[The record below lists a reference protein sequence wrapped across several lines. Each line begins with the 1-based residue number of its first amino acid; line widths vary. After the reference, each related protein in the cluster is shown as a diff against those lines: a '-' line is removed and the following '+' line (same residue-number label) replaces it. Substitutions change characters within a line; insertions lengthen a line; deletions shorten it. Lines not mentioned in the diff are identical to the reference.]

1 MTEPILDRL
10 LATMDVVVEAFAICE
25 VRKGFQLVGGPS
37 AAIEVHYVLS
47 GTMHLMVSDQPVI
60 VCGPGSVVLIPPGLA
75 QTMAAD
81 DQPAHDVSAAEHC
94 TMTREGMMLFDA
106 TGGGGSVGG
115 RSVGSGGEL
124 RVVCGLIMA
133 SISGSFGLLD
143 AVTRPIVEDLR
154 DVSIVRQGFALM
166 LDEISVP
173 TLGSHALIGALMK
186 ACVVM
191 LLRRHFADSG
201 QNFGVLSSLRD
212 PRLGKAVAA
221 VLDKPAAPHSVA
233 SLASVAGMSRS
244 AFAREFSHSLAM
256 SPMAFVARTRLHHG
270 AELLRSTKLPVK
282 LIAASIGFASRS
294 HFSRAFA
301 SAYGAD
307 PSRFRSE
314 CAHGTTLS
322 AGDQP

>member
-1 MTEPILDRL
+1 MENAVTEPILDHL
-10 LATMDVVVEAFAICE
+10 LATMDVAVEAFAICE

-47 GTMHLMVSDQPVI
+47 GTMHLMVPGQPVI

-81 DQPAHDVSAAEHC
+81 DQPAHDVSAADHC

-106 TGGGGSVGG
+106 TGGG
-115 RSVGSGGEL
+115 SGDL
-124 RVVCGLIMA
+124 RVVCGLSMA

-154 DVSIVRQGFALM
+154 EVPIVRQGFALM
-166 LDEISVP
+166 LDEISAP
-173 TLGSHALIGALMK
+173 TLGSRALIGALMK

-191 LLRRHFADSG
+191 LLRRHFAGSG
-201 QNFGVLSSLRD
+201 HDYGVLSNLRD
-212 PRLGKAVAA
+212 ARLGKAVAA

-314 CAHGTTLS
+314 VAQATPMPV
-322 AGDQP
+322 GD

>member
-1 MTEPILDRL
+1 VTEPILDHL
-10 LATMDVVVEAFAICE
+10 LATMDVAVEAFAICE

-47 GTMHLMVSDQPVI
+47 GTMHLMVPDQPVI

-81 DQPAHDVSAAEHC
+81 DQPARDVSAAEHC
-94 TMTREGMMLFDA
+94 TMTREGMMMFDA
-106 TGGGGSVGG
+106 TGG
-115 RSVGSGGEL
+115 SGGHGGDL

-154 DVSIVRQGFALM
+154 DVPIVRQGFALM
-166 LDEISVP
+166 LDEISAP
-173 TLGSHALIGALMK
+173 TLGSRALIGALMK

-201 QNFGVLSSLRD
+201 QDFGVLSSLRD

-221 VLDKPAAPHSVA
+221 VLDKPAASHSVA

-314 CAHGTTLS
+314 GRPGTPLS
-322 AGDQP
+322 VGDRP

>member
-1 MTEPILDRL
+1 MENPVTEPILDHL
-10 LATMDVVVEAFAICE
+10 LATMDVAVEAFAICE

-47 GTMHLMVSDQPVI
+47 GTMHLMIPGQPVI

-106 TGGGGSVGG
+106 TGGG
-115 RSVGSGGEL
+115 SGDL

-154 DVSIVRQGFALM
+154 EVPIVRQGFALM
-166 LDEISVP
+166 LDEISAP
-173 TLGSHALIGALMK
+173 TLGSRALIGALMK

-191 LLRRHFADSG
+191 LLRRHFAGSG
-201 QNFGVLSSLRD
+201 HDFGVLSNLRD

-233 SLASVAGMSRS
+233 SLACVAGMSRS

-307 PSRFRSE
+307 PSRFRSGR
-314 CAHGTTLS
+314 AQGSPL
-322 AGDQP
+322 

>member
-1 MTEPILDRL
+1 MTEPILDHL

-25 VRKGFQLVGGPS
+25 VSKGFQLVGGPS
-37 AAIEVHYVLS
+37 PAIEVHYVLS
-47 GTMHLMVSDQPVI
+47 GTMHLMVPGQPAI
-60 VCGPGSVVLIPPGLA
+60 MCGPGSVVLIPPGLA

-81 DQPAHDVSAAEHC
+81 DQPARDVTAAEHC
-94 TMTREGMMLFDA
+94 TMTREGMMMFDA
-106 TGGGGSVGG
+106 TAGAGTGD
-115 RSVGSGGEL
+115 L

-143 AVTRPIVEDLR
+143 AVTRPIVEELS
-154 DVSIVRQGFALM
+154 DVPIVRQGFALM
-166 LDEISVP
+166 LDEISAP
-173 TLGSHALIGALMK
+173 TLGSRALIGALMK

-191 LLRRHFADSG
+191 LLRRHFAGSG
-201 QNFGVLSSLRD
+201 HDFGVLSSLRD

-244 AFAREFSHSLAM
+244 AFAREFSHNLAM

-314 CAHGTTLS
+314 LAQATPMS
-322 AGDQP
+322 VGDRP

>member
-1 MTEPILDRL
+1 MENPVTEPVLDHL
-10 LATMDVVVEAFAICE
+10 LATMDVAVEAFAICE

-37 AAIEVHYVLS
+37 AAIEVHYVLT
-47 GTMHLMVSDQPVI
+47 GTMHLMVPGQPAI

-94 TMTREGMMLFDA
+94 TMTREGMMMFDA
-106 TGGGGSVGG
+106 TGG
-115 RSVGSGGEL
+115 VGSLGGPGDL

-154 DVSIVRQGFALM
+154 DVPIVRQGFALM
-166 LDEISVP
+166 LDEISAP
-173 TLGSHALIGALMK
+173 TLGSRALIGALMK

-191 LLRRHFADSG
+191 LLRRHFAGSG
-201 QNFGVLSSLRD
+201 HDFGVLSSLRD

-244 AFAREFSHSLAM
+244 AFAREFSQSLAM

-314 CAHGTTLS
+314 AAQGTAMS
-322 AGDQP
+322 VGD

>member
-1 MTEPILDRL
+1 MTEPILDHL

-25 VRKGFQLVGGPS
+25 VSKGFQLVGGPS

-47 GTMHLMVSDQPVI
+47 GTMHLMVPGQPAI

-81 DQPAHDVSAAEHC
+81 DQPARDVSAAEHC
-94 TMTREGMMLFDA
+94 TMTREGMMMFDA
-106 TGGGGSVGG
+106 TGGGGAGD
-115 RSVGSGGEL
+115 L

-154 DVSIVRQGFALM
+154 DVPIVRQGFALM
-166 LDEISVP
+166 LDEISAP
-173 TLGSHALIGALMK
+173 TLGSRALIGALMK

-191 LLRRHFADSG
+191 LLRRHFAGSG
-201 QNFGVLSSLRD
+201 HDFGVLSSLRD

-233 SLASVAGMSRS
+233 SLACVAGMSRS
-244 AFAREFSHSLAM
+244 AFAREFSHNLAM

-270 AELLRSTKLPVK
+270 AELLRSTRLPVK

-307 PSRFRSE
+307 PSRFRGG
-314 CAHGTTLS
+314 AQDKTTS
-322 AGDQP
+322 VGDRS

>member
-1 MTEPILDRL
+1 MTEPVLDHL
-10 LATMDVVVEAFAICE
+10 LATMDVAVEAFAICE

-47 GTMHLMVSDQPVI
+47 GTMHLMIPGQPAI

-81 DQPAHDVSAAEHC
+81 DQPARDVSAAEHC
-94 TMTREGMMLFDA
+94 TMTREGMMMFDA
-106 TGGGGSVGG
+106 TGDGVSGGGGD
-115 RSVGSGGEL
+115 L

-154 DVSIVRQGFALM
+154 EVPIVRQGFALM
-166 LDEISVP
+166 LDEISAP
-173 TLGSHALIGALMK
+173 TLGSRALIGALMK

-191 LLRRHFADSG
+191 LLRRHFAGSG
-201 QNFGVLSSLRD
+201 HDFGVLSSLRD

-233 SLASVAGMSRS
+233 SLACVAGMSRS

-314 CAHGTTLS
+314 RAEGPSL
-322 AGDQP
+322 

>member
-1 MTEPILDRL
+1 
-10 LATMDVVVEAFAICE
+10 
-25 VRKGFQLVGGPS
+25 
-37 AAIEVHYVLS
+37 
-47 GTMHLMVSDQPVI
+47 
-60 VCGPGSVVLIPPGLA
+60 
-75 QTMAAD
+75 
-81 DQPAHDVSAAEHC
+81 
-94 TMTREGMMLFDA
+94 MLFDA
-106 TGGGGSVGG
+106 TGGGTGDL
-115 RSVGSGGEL
+115 RPDL

-154 DVSIVRQGFALM
+154 EVPIVRQGFALM
-166 LDEISVP
+166 LDEISAP
-173 TLGSHALIGALMK
+173 TLGSRALIGALMK

-191 LLRRHFADSG
+191 QLRRHFAGSG
-201 QNFGVLSSLRD
+201 HDYGVLSNLRD
-212 PRLGKAVAA
+212 ARLGKAVAA

-233 SLASVAGMSRS
+233 SLACVAGMSRS
-244 AFAREFSHSLAM
+244 AFAREFSQSLAM

-307 PSRFRSE
+307 PSRFRSDL
-314 CAHGTTLS
+314 ARATPMPV
-322 AGDQP
+322 GD

>member
-1 MTEPILDRL
+1 VTEPVLDHL
-10 LATMDVVVEAFAICE
+10 LATMDVAVEAFAICE

-47 GTMHLMVSDQPVI
+47 GTMHLMIPGQPAI

-81 DQPAHDVSAAEHC
+81 DQPARDVSAAEHC
-94 TMTREGMMLFDA
+94 TMTREGMMMFDA
-106 TGGGGSVGG
+106 TGDGVSGGGGD
-115 RSVGSGGEL
+115 L

-154 DVSIVRQGFALM
+154 EVPIVRQGFALM
-166 LDEISVP
+166 LDEISAP
-173 TLGSHALIGALMK
+173 TLGSRALIGALMK

-191 LLRRHFADSG
+191 LLRRHFAGSG
-201 QNFGVLSSLRD
+201 HDFGVLSSLRD

-233 SLASVAGMSRS
+233 SLACVAGMSRS

-314 CAHGTTLS
+314 RAEGPSL
-322 AGDQP
+322 

>member
-1 MTEPILDRL
+1 MPVERALSEPILDHL
-10 LATMDVVVEAFAICE
+10 LATLDVAVEAFAVCE
-25 VRKGFQLVGGPS
+25 VSKGLRLVGGAS

-47 GTMHLMVSDQPVI
+47 GTMHLMVPDQPPI
-60 VCGPGSVVLIPPGLA
+60 ICGPGSVVLIPPGLS

-81 DQPAHDVSAAEHC
+81 DQPGRDVSAAENC
-94 TMTREGMMLFDA
+94 SLTREGLMVFDA
-106 TGGGGSVGG
+106 AAGGTGD
-115 RSVGSGGEL
+115 L

-143 AVTRPIVEDLR
+143 AVARPIVEDLG
-154 DVSIVRQGFALM
+154 DLAIVRQSYALM
-166 LDEISVP
+166 LDEISAP
-173 TLGSHALIGALMK
+173 TLGSRALIGALMK

-191 LLRRHFADSG
+191 LLRRHFAHSG
-201 QNFGVLSSLRD
+201 HGPGVLSSLRD
-212 PRLGKAVAA
+212 PRLGKAVTA

-244 AFAREFSHSLAM
+244 AFAREFSSRLAM

-270 AELLRSTKLPVK
+270 AELLKSTKLPVK
-282 LIAASIGFASRS
+282 VIAGSIGFASRS

-307 PSRFRSE
+307 PSRFRHELAASSSG
-314 CAHGTTLS
+314 AK
-322 AGDQP
+322 

>member
-1 MTEPILDRL
+1 MTEPILDHL

-25 VRKGFQLVGGPS
+25 VSKGLQLVGGPS
-37 AAIEVHYVLS
+37 PAIEVHYVLS
-47 GTMHLMVSDQPVI
+47 GTMHLMVPGQSPI

-81 DQPAHDVSAAEHC
+81 DQPARDVSAAEHC
-94 TMTREGMMLFDA
+94 TMTREGMMMFDA
-106 TGGGGSVGG
+106 TAGVGAAD
-115 RSVGSGGEL
+115 L

-143 AVTRPIVEDLR
+143 AVTRPIVEELS
-154 DVSIVRQGFALM
+154 DVPIVRQGFALM
-166 LDEISVP
+166 LDEISAP
-173 TLGSHALIGALMK
+173 TLGSRALIAALMK

-191 LLRRHFADSG
+191 LLRRHFAGSG
-201 QNFGVLSSLRD
+201 HDFGVLSSLRD

-233 SLASVAGMSRS
+233 SLACIAGMSRS
-244 AFAREFSHSLAM
+244 AFAREFSHNLAM

-270 AELLRSTKLPVK
+270 AELLRSTRMPVK

-307 PSRFRSE
+307 PSRFRE
-314 CAHGTTLS
+314 GAQDKTLS
-322 AGDQP
+322 VGDRP

>member
-1 MTEPILDRL
+1 MTEPILDHL

-25 VRKGFQLVGGPS
+25 VSKGFQLVGGPS
-37 AAIEVHYVLS
+37 PAIEVHYVLS
-47 GTMHLMVSDQPVI
+47 GTMHLMVPGQPPI

-81 DQPAHDVSAAEHC
+81 DQPARDVTAAEHC
-94 TMTREGMMLFDA
+94 TMTREGMMMFDA
-106 TGGGGSVGG
+106 TGGAGAGD
-115 RSVGSGGEL
+115 L

-143 AVTRPIVEDLR
+143 AVTRPIVEDLS
-154 DVSIVRQGFALM
+154 DVPIVRQGFALM
-166 LDEISVP
+166 LDEISAP
-173 TLGSHALIGALMK
+173 TLGSRALIGALMK

-191 LLRRHFADSG
+191 LLRRHFAGSG
-201 QNFGVLSSLRD
+201 HDFGVLSSLRD

-233 SLASVAGMSRS
+233 SLAGVAGMSRS
-244 AFAREFSHSLAM
+244 AFAREFSHNLAM

-270 AELLRSTKLPVK
+270 AELLRSTRLPVK

-314 CAHGTTLS
+314 LAQATPMS
-322 AGDQP
+322 VGD

>member
-1 MTEPILDRL
+1 MTEPILDHL

-47 GTMHLMVSDQPVI
+47 GTMYLMVPDQPVI

-81 DQPAHDVSAAEHC
+81 DQPASDVEAAEHC
-94 TMTREGMMLFDA
+94 TMTREGMMMFDA
-106 TGGGGSVGG
+106 TGGGIAGTGD
-115 RSVGSGGEL
+115 L

-154 DVSIVRQGFALM
+154 DLPIVRQGFALM
-166 LDEISVP
+166 LDEITAP
-173 TLGSHALIGALMK
+173 TLGSRALIGALMK

-191 LLRRHFADSG
+191 LLRRHFAGTG
-201 QNFGVLSSLRD
+201 QDFGVLSSLRD

-244 AFAREFSHSLAM
+244 AFARDFSHNLAM

-270 AELLRSTKLPVK
+270 AELLRSTRLPVK

-314 CAHGTTLS
+314 VAAKRGATLS
-322 AGDQP
+322 VGDQP

>member
-1 MTEPILDRL
+1 
-10 LATMDVVVEAFAICE
+10 
-25 VRKGFQLVGGPS
+25 
-37 AAIEVHYVLS
+37 HYVLS
-47 GTMHLMVSDQPVI
+47 GTMHLMVPGQPAI
-60 VCGPGSVVLIPPGLA
+60 MCGPGSVVLIPPGLA

-81 DQPAHDVSAAEHC
+81 DQPARDVTAAEHC
-94 TMTREGMMLFDA
+94 TMTREGMMMFDA
-106 TGGGGSVGG
+106 TAGAGTGD
-115 RSVGSGGEL
+115 L

-143 AVTRPIVEDLR
+143 AVTRPIVEELS
-154 DVSIVRQGFALM
+154 DVPIVRQGFALM
-166 LDEISVP
+166 LDEISAP
-173 TLGSHALIGALMK
+173 TLGSRALIGALMK

-191 LLRRHFADSG
+191 LLRRHFAGSG
-201 QNFGVLSSLRD
+201 HDFGVLSSLRD

-244 AFAREFSHSLAM
+244 AFAREFSHNLAM

-314 CAHGTTLS
+314 LAQATPMS
-322 AGDQP
+322 VGDRP

>member
-1 MTEPILDRL
+1 MTEPVLDHL
-10 LATMDVVVEAFAICE
+10 LATMDVAVEAFAICE

-47 GTMHLMVSDQPVI
+47 GTMHLMIPDQPAI

-81 DQPAHDVSAAEHC
+81 DQPARDVSAAEHC
-94 TMTREGMMLFDA
+94 TMTREGMMMFDA
-106 TGGGGSVGG
+106 TGGGMSGVGG
-115 RSVGSGGEL
+115 DL

-154 DVSIVRQGFALM
+154 EVPIVRQGFALM
-166 LDEISVP
+166 LDEISAP
-173 TLGSHALIGALMK
+173 TLGSRALIGALMK

-191 LLRRHFADSG
+191 LLRRHFAGSG
-201 QNFGVLSSLRD
+201 HDFGVLSSLRD

-233 SLASVAGMSRS
+233 SLACVAGMSRS

-314 CAHGTTLS
+314 RAQGSSL
-322 AGDQP
+322 

>member
-1 MTEPILDRL
+1 MTEPVLDHL
-10 LATMDVVVEAFAICE
+10 LATMDVAVEAFAICE

-47 GTMHLMVSDQPVI
+47 GTMHLMIPDQPAI

-81 DQPAHDVSAAEHC
+81 DQPARDVSAAEHC
-94 TMTREGMMLFDA
+94 TMTREGMMMFDA
-106 TGGGGSVGG
+106 TGGGVGG
-115 RSVGSGGEL
+115 GGGDL

-154 DVSIVRQGFALM
+154 EVPIVRQGFALM
-166 LDEISVP
+166 LDEISAP
-173 TLGSHALIGALMK
+173 TLGSRALIGALMK

-191 LLRRHFADSG
+191 LLRRHFAGTGHD
-201 QNFGVLSSLRD
+201 FGVLSSLRD

-233 SLASVAGMSRS
+233 SLACVAGMSRS

-314 CAHGTTLS
+314 RAQGSSL
-322 AGDQP
+322 

>member
-1 MTEPILDRL
+1 
-10 LATMDVVVEAFAICE
+10 
-25 VRKGFQLVGGPS
+25 
-37 AAIEVHYVLS
+37 
-47 GTMHLMVSDQPVI
+47 
-60 VCGPGSVVLIPPGLA
+60 
-75 QTMAAD
+75 
-81 DQPAHDVSAAEHC
+81 VSAAEHC
-94 TMTREGMMLFDA
+94 TMTREGMMMFDA
-106 TGGGGSVGG
+106 TGGGMSGVGG
-115 RSVGSGGEL
+115 DL

-154 DVSIVRQGFALM
+154 EVPIVRQGFALM
-166 LDEISVP
+166 LDEISAP
-173 TLGSHALIGALMK
+173 TLGSRALIGALMK

-191 LLRRHFADSG
+191 LLRRHFAGSG
-201 QNFGVLSSLRD
+201 HDFGVLSSLRD

-233 SLASVAGMSRS
+233 SLACVAGMSRS

-314 CAHGTTLS
+314 RAQGSSL
-322 AGDQP
+322 

>member
-1 MTEPILDRL
+1 VTEPVLDHL
-10 LATMDVVVEAFAICE
+10 LATMDVAVEAFAICE

-47 GTMHLMVSDQPVI
+47 GTMHLMIPGQPAI

-81 DQPAHDVSAAEHC
+81 DQPACDVSAAEHC
-94 TMTREGMMLFDA
+94 TMTREGMMMFDA
-106 TGGGGSVGG
+106 TGDGVSGGGGD
-115 RSVGSGGEL
+115 L

-154 DVSIVRQGFALM
+154 EVPIVRQGFALM
-166 LDEISVP
+166 LDEISAP
-173 TLGSHALIGALMK
+173 TLGSRALIGALMK

-191 LLRRHFADSG
+191 LLRRHFAGSG
-201 QNFGVLSSLRD
+201 HDFGVLSSLRD

-233 SLASVAGMSRS
+233 SLACVAGMSRS

-294 HFSRAFA
+294 HFSCAFA

-314 CAHGTTLS
+314 RAEGPSL
-322 AGDQP
+322 

>member
-1 MTEPILDRL
+1 
-10 LATMDVVVEAFAICE
+10 
-25 VRKGFQLVGGPS
+25 
-37 AAIEVHYVLS
+37 
-47 GTMHLMVSDQPVI
+47 
-60 VCGPGSVVLIPPGLA
+60 
-75 QTMAAD
+75 
-81 DQPAHDVSAAEHC
+81 
-94 TMTREGMMLFDA
+94 MTREGMMMFDA
-106 TGGGGSVGG
+106 TGGS
-115 RSVGSGGEL
+115 GSGDL

-143 AVTRPIVEDLR
+143 AVTRPIMEDLR
-154 DVSIVRQGFALM
+154 DVPIVRQGFAVM
-166 LDEISVP
+166 LDEISAP
-173 TLGSHALIGALMK
+173 TLGSRALIGALMK

-191 LLRRHFADSG
+191 LLRRHFAGSG
-201 QNFGVLSSLRD
+201 QDYGVLSSLRD

-244 AFAREFSHSLAM
+244 AFAREFSHNLAM

-270 AELLRSTKLPVK
+270 AELLRSTRLPVK

-307 PSRFRSE
+307 PSRFRS
-314 CAHGTTLS
+314 AKG
-322 AGDQP
+322 